1 MTSPT
6 NNVPESN
13 HSQPEDQDLAAI
25 AAELADLG
33 LATATIP
40 MLIATVGIRTVED
53 FANELGELSE
63 EAFRGDRL
71 PILDVPPVSQEVS
84 QEE

>member
-1 MTSPT
+1 MTSST
-6 NNVPESN
+6 RNVPESN
-13 HSQPEDQDLAAI
+13 HPQSGDQDHRWQAI
-25 AAELADLG
+25 AAELADVG

-40 MLIATVGIRTVED
+40 MLLATIGIRAVED

-71 PILDVPPVSQEVS
+71 PILDVPPSS

>member
-1 MTSPT
+1 MTSSSK
-6 NNVPESN
+6 NVPEDN
-13 HSQPEDQDLAAI
+13 HSQPENQDHRWQAI
-25 AAELADLG
+25 AAEFADLG

-40 MLIATVGIRTVED
+40 MLIATVGMRAVED

-71 PILDVPPVSQEVS
+71 PILDAPPAS